1 MIKKMKILRSIY
13 HYLWAI
19 AAAVVF
25 GFPAKKMFV
34 LGITGTKG
42 KTTSVYLIHHILESA
57 GRKAAMLS
65 TAEIKIGKETEKN
78 LTGNTMPGRFF
89 IQRFLKEALRTGC
102 RYAIMEVTSQGVL
115 QHRHQFIKWGA
126 AAFTNLKPEHIE
138 AHGGFENYREAK
150 LKFFRYAK
158 KNREAFFLINKE
170 DENAEYFIKEAEGK
184 KVVLYSPSD
193 AEEKKLAA
201 RMLPGKINEAN
212 IALAAAFA
220 KEIGLSEEEIKKGI
234 ESFPGAPGRMEFV
247 KREPFTVVID
257 YAYTPDSLEP
267 VYEELKKY
275 LKGPENKIITVFG
288 AAGGGRDKWKRPTL
302 GKIAAEF
309 CKEIIL
315 TTEEPYDEKP
325 EDIMEDINGGIP
337 KGKNVYKIIDR
348 KEAIEKAMELAQEG
362 DVIAL
367 LGKGAEPY
375 IHSNGKKISWNEK
388 EAAEEAIKK
397 IIR

>member
-1 MIKKMKILRSIY
+1 MKFLRNSY
-13 HYLWAI
+13 HYFWAI
-19 AAAVVF
+19 ISAIIF
-25 GFPAKKMFV
+25 GFPSKKMFV

-42 KTTSVYLIHHILESA
+42 KTTSVYLIHHILKSA
-57 GRKAAMLS
+57 GKETAMLS
-65 TAEIKIGKETEKN
+65 TAEIKIGNKTEKN

-89 IQRFLKEALRTGC
+89 IQKFLKKALKLGC
-102 RYAIMEVTSQGVL
+102 RYVVMEVTSQGVT
-115 QHRHQFIKWGA
+115 QHRHRFIKWGA

-138 AHGGFENYREAK
+138 SHGSFEKYREAK
-150 LKFFRYAK
+150 LDFFRYAK
-158 KNREAFFLINKE
+158 KNKEAFFLINKE
-170 DENAEYFIKEAEGK
+170 DDNAKYFIKEAEGK
-184 KVVLYSPSD
+184 RITLYSPFD
-193 AEEKKLAA
+193 AEEKKWEAKK
-201 RMLPGKINEAN
+201 LPGKINEAN

-220 KEIGLSEEEIKKGI
+220 KQIGLSEEEIKRGI

-257 YAYTPDSLEP
+257 YAYTPDSLGP

-288 AAGGGRDKWKRPTL
+288 AAGGGRDKWKRPVL

-325 EDIMEDINGGIP
+325 EDIIEDINKGIP
-337 KGKNVYKIIDR
+337 EKNNVHKITDR
-348 KEAIEKAMELAQEG
+348 KKAIQKAIELVKEG

-375 IHSNGKKISWNEK
+375 IHINKKKIIWNERR
-388 EAAEEAIKK
+388 EAEEAIKN
-397 IIR
+397 INN